1 MDFNR
6 DRDTMIATTKRHR
19 FTNRLATAPPVV
31 AAKPDSLLVNER
43 EAADLLRCSQR
54 TVFQLR
60 KDGRLPFIIVGK
72 SGVRYRRADIERFIE
87 RNLKTNVAEVE

>member
-1 MDFNR
+1 
-6 DRDTMIATTKRHR
+6 MIATPNRHG
-19 FTNRLATAPPVV
+19 FTNRLATATATV
-31 AAKPDSLLVNER
+31 ATRPESLLINER
-43 EAADLLRCSQR
+43 EAADMLRCSPR

-60 KDGRLPFIIVGK
+60 KDGQLPFVIVGK